1 MATVVNKEAPYS
13 GLANLMAMRGR
24 MGDTEL
30 VHMSKPEIKGLAS
43 LGELTINPDT
53 GLPEAFK
60 LKSILPTVAGIGA
73 AFATGGT
80 SLLIPALATG
90 LTSAVVNK
98 DIGRGLFDG
107 LLSYAGGSI
116 MRGLSGGGE
125 AFGELATQT
134 APAAVAPTAG
144 QSVGQAAQNFTA
156 SQLTDIAGGFAPAGL
171 SGELVAGQAA
181 EAALSPGLAALPSS
195 GATIMPP
202 VFTATK
208 DITPSFVGRQLGYE
222 TIKQGA
228 TLTPM
233 QVAQLGG
240 GTAGLTTS
248 QMAGLYAPQAAVG
261 VGGAMLQDAMTPEY
275 PQPELLSGTVSTPR
289 TPRTIT
295 RTPLRSTPVTEE
307 EALGAALGTGP
318 ALRFSDYTTRYSNQ
332 GGLVGFATGGGIP
345 AIKEAGDPSNDPQA
359 NVGTGV
365 VGNVNVTDPV
375 DIGLGA
381 FNPSPLGLGLG
392 LAGLAMGVPGLGLAA
407 SMMGTPTVNVNSLG
421 QTQVSGVG
429 NQSVDSFGNV
439 VGTTQADIA
448 SMSAAPATSGVTP
461 GLQDPMGVF
470 GDFTSSGDGVSADSG
485 MGGMSSV
492 DGSEE
497 GAAGGFENGGL
508 IAMLQRGGFLAALA
522 EGGQVPGA
530 LGDLPPHV
538 ARGLM
543 ENPEIGTDGAAF
555 MNLVNSQPSTK
566 DLMGGQV
573 LDALGSLPPHV
584 ARGLMENPEIFTDAV
599 AFMNL
604 VNRQPSTKDLM
615 GGGRP
620 YFEGMVPGTAH
631 GMKDNVAFKVQGG
644 NIDTAMLS
652 PGEYVV
658 PADVV
663 AMLGNGNG
671 DSGAKEL
678 DAFAKGVRQ
687 KAFGTEKQQKQIN
700 APKELGQLATA

>member
-1 MATVVNKEAPYS
+1 MAQMVNREAPYS

-116 MRGLSGGGE
+116 MKGLTAGTPVDPTKPAIEAATGSIGQITPAQAATQASQNFGAALQQPAQGSLMYNLPTQAQTAAAGPGGFAVPSMPTVGAYTPPASPFVYAQDVPASSFQKAFGLASDKVAGE
-125 AFGELATQT
+125 AATGLE
-134 APAAVAPTAG
+134 ALNAG
-144 QSVGQAAQNFTA
+144 VGDI
-156 SQLTDIAGGFAPAGL
+156 SQLTGLEKAKFIGMRAAPGIAG
-171 SGELVAGQAA
+171 
-181 EAALSPGLAALPSS
+181 AALES
-195 GATIMPP
+195 
-202 VFTATK
+202 
-208 DITPSFVGRQLGYE
+208 
-222 TIKQGA
+222 
-228 TLTPM
+228 
-233 QVAQLGG
+233 
-240 GTAGLTTS
+240 
-248 QMAGLYAPQAAVG
+248 
-261 VGGAMLQDAMTPEY
+261 AMTPEY
-275 PQPELLSGTVSTPR
+275 PEPELLSGTVSTPR
-289 TPRTIT
+289 TPRTLT

-307 EALGAALGTGP
+307 EALAAALGTGP
-318 ALRFSDYTTRYSNQ
+318 GLRFSDYTTRYANQ
-332 GGLVGFATGGGIP
+332 GGLVGFATGG
-345 AIKEAGDPSNDPQA
+345 
-359 NVGTGV
+359 
-365 VGNVNVTDPV
+365 
-375 DIGLGA
+375 
-381 FNPSPLGLGLG
+381 
-392 LAGLAMGVPGLGLAA
+392 
-407 SMMGTPTVNVNSLG
+407 
-421 QTQVSGVG
+421 
-429 NQSVDSFGNV
+429 
-439 VGTTQADIA
+439 
-448 SMSAAPATSGVTP
+448 
-461 GLQDPMGVF
+461 
-470 GDFTSSGDGVSADSG
+470 
-485 MGGMSSV
+485 
-492 DGSEE
+492 
-497 GAAGGFENGGL
+497 
-508 IAMLQRGGFLAALA
+508 FLAALA
-522 EGGQVPGA
+522 KGEQVPG
-530 LGDLPPHV
+530 G
-538 ARGLM
+538 
-543 ENPEIGTDGAAF
+543 
-555 MNLVNSQPSTK
+555 
-566 DLMGGQV
+566 
-573 LDALGSLPPHV
+573 ALGSLPPHV
-584 ARGLMENPEIFTDAV
+584 ARGLMENPEIGRDIT

-604 VNRQPSTKDLM
+604 VNSQPSTKDLM

>member
-1 MATVVNKEAPYS
+1 MATVVNREAPYS

-30 VHMSKPEIKGLAS
+30 VHMSPSEIKGLAS
-43 LGELTINPDT
+43 LGQLTVNPDT

-60 LKSILPTVAGIGA
+60 LKSLLPTIAGIGA
-73 AFATGGT
+73 AVATGGT
-80 SLLIPALATG
+80 SLLIPAVATG

-125 AFGELATQT
+125 AFGELAK
-134 APAAVAPTAG
+134 PAAATVTTATPSAAASKAAQEFTAAQMAQVSPTAASAMSAG
-144 QSVGQAAQNFTA
+144 LPVGGPAIPAGGMLAPFPASSGIGSMVPGGLTPSVPLTTSISPAAGTFTA
-156 SQLTDIAGGFAPAGL
+156 
-171 SGELVAGQAA
+171 V
-181 EAALSPGLAALPSS
+181 
-195 GATIMPP
+195 
-202 VFTATK
+202 K

-248 QMAGLYAPQAAVG
+248 QMAGLYAPQAIAG
-261 VGGAMLQDAMTPEY
+261 VGGSMLQDAMTPEY
-275 PQPELLSGTVSTPR
+275 QQPELLSGTVSTPR

-318 ALRFSDYTTRYSNQ
+318 ALRFSDYTTRYANQ
-332 GGLVGFATGGGIP
+332 GGLVGYATGGGIRP
-345 AIKEAGDPSNDPQA
+345 VESAGEPSNDPQA

-381 FNPSPLGLGLG
+381 FNPSPLSLGLG
-392 LAGLAMGVPGLGLAA
+392 LVGLAMGVPGLGLAS
-407 SMMGTPTVNVNSLG
+407 SMIDTPNVNALG
-421 QTQVSGVG
+421 QTQAYGYG
-429 NQSVDSFGNV
+429 NQSIDAFGNT
-439 VGTTQADIA
+439 VGTTQSDMS
-448 SMSAAPATSGVTP
+448 SMSAAPATVGVTP

-470 GDFTSSGDGVSADSG
+470 GDFTSSGDGVSADSD
-485 MGGMSSV
+485 MGGMSGV

-497 GAAGGFENGGL
+497 GAAGGFESGGL
-508 IAMLQRGGFLAALA
+508 IAMLQRGGLLSPT
-522 EGGQVPGA
+522 Q
-530 LGDLPPHV
+530 
-538 ARGLM
+538 
-543 ENPEIGTDGAAF
+543 NP
-555 MNLVNSQPSTK
+555 S
-566 DLMGGQV
+566 
-573 LDALGSLPPHV
+573 
-584 ARGLMENPEIFTDAV
+584 
-599 AFMNL
+599 
-604 VNRQPSTKDLM
+604 
-615 GGGRP
+615 
-620 YFEGMVPGTAH
+620 YFEGVVPGTAH

-644 NIDTAMLS
+644 SIDTAMLS

-663 AMLGNGNG
+663 SMLGNGNG
-671 DSGAKEL
+671 DSGAKQL
-678 DAFAKGVRQ
+678 DVFAKNIRQ

>member
-1 MATVVNKEAPYS
+1 MATVVNREAPYS

-30 VHMSKPEIKGLAS
+30 VHMSPSEIKGLAS
-43 LGELTINPDT
+43 LGQLTINPET
-53 GLPEAFK
+53 GLPEAFS
-60 LKSILPTVAGIGA
+60 LKSILPTIAGIGA
-73 AFATGGT
+73 AVATGGT
-80 SLLIPALATG
+80 SLLIPAVATG

-125 AFGELATQT
+125 AFSELATPVTTT
-134 APAAVAPTAG
+134 AAAPTAG
-144 QSVGQAAQNFTA
+144 QSVSQAAQGFTS
-156 SQLTDIAGGFAPAGL
+156 SQLQNIAGGFAPAGL
-171 SGELVAGQAA
+171 SGDLVAQQAA
-181 EAALSPGLAALPSS
+181 EAVMPST
-195 GATIMPP
+195 A
-202 VFTATK
+202 FTAAK
-208 DITPSFVGRQLGYE
+208 DITPSFLGRQLGYE

-295 RTPLRSTPVTEE
+295 RTPLRSTPVTQE
-307 EALGAALGTGP
+307 EALAAATGTGP
-318 ALRFSDYTTRYSNQ
+318 ALRFSDYTTRYANQ

-381 FNPSPLGLGLG
+381 FNPSPLSLGLG
-392 LAGLAMGVPGLGLAA
+392 LVGLAMGVPGLGLAS
-407 SMMGTPTVNVNSLG
+407 SMIGTPNVNALG
-421 QTQVSGVG
+421 QTQTYGFG
-429 NQSVDSFGNV
+429 NQSIDAFGNT
-439 VGTTQADIA
+439 VGTTQSDMS
-448 SMSAAPATSGVTP
+448 SMSAAPATPGVTP

-470 GDFTSSGDGVSADSG
+470 GDFTSSGDGVGGVGGEDSG
-485 MGGMSSV
+485 SGDQG
-492 DGSEE
+492 DTGEGHGAGEGTSEE
-497 GAAGGFENGGL
+497 GAVATGGL
-508 IAMLQRGGFLAALA
+508 IGALAA
-522 EGGQVPGA
+522 
-530 LGDLPPHV
+530 
-538 ARGLM
+538 
-543 ENPEIGTDGAAF
+543 
-555 MNLVNSQPSTK
+555 
-566 DLMGGQV
+566 
-573 LDALGSLPPHV
+573 
-584 ARGLMENPEIFTDAV
+584 
-599 AFMNL
+599 
-604 VNRQPSTKDLM
+604 
-615 GGGRP
+615 GGRP

-652 PGEYVV
+652 PGEYVI

-663 AMLGNGNG
+663 SMLGNGNG
-671 DSGAKEL
+671 DSGAKQL
-678 DAFAKGVRQ
+678 DAFAKSIRQ

>member
-1 MATVVNKEAPYS
+1 
-13 GLANLMAMRGR
+13 

-80 SLLIPALATG
+80 SLLIPAVATG
-90 LTSAVVNK
+90 LTSAIVNK

-144 QSVGQAAQNFTA
+144 QAVGQAAQNFTA

-202 VFTATK
+202 VFTAAK
-208 DITPSFVGRQLGYE
+208 EITPSFVGRQLGYE

-275 PQPELLSGTVSTPR
+275 PEPELISETVSTPR
-289 TPRTIT
+289 TPRTLT

-307 EALGAALGTGP
+307 EALAAALGTGP
-318 ALRFSDYTTRYSNQ
+318 GLRFSDYTTRYANQ
-332 GGLVGFATGGGIP
+332 GGLVDFATGG
-345 AIKEAGDPSNDPQA
+345 
-359 NVGTGV
+359 
-365 VGNVNVTDPV
+365 
-375 DIGLGA
+375 
-381 FNPSPLGLGLG
+381 
-392 LAGLAMGVPGLGLAA
+392 
-407 SMMGTPTVNVNSLG
+407 
-421 QTQVSGVG
+421 
-429 NQSVDSFGNV
+429 
-439 VGTTQADIA
+439 
-448 SMSAAPATSGVTP
+448 
-461 GLQDPMGVF
+461 
-470 GDFTSSGDGVSADSG
+470 
-485 MGGMSSV
+485 
-492 DGSEE
+492 
-497 GAAGGFENGGL
+497 
-508 IAMLQRGGFLAALA
+508 FLEALA
-522 EGGQVPGA
+522 KGEQVPGA
-530 LGDLPPHV
+530 LGSLPPHV

-555 MNLVNSQPSTK
+555 RSLVNSQPSTK
-566 DLMGGQV
+566 DLMGGQA

-584 ARGLMENPEIFTDAV
+584 ARGLMENPEVLNDAT
-599 AFMNL
+599 AFSNL
-604 VNRQPSTKDLM
+604 VHSQPINSQPSIKDLMGSSSFFKGLPPHVVRGLMENPEILNDATAFSNLVHSQPLTKDLM

-620 YFEGMVPGTAH
+620 HFEGMVPGDAH

-678 DAFAKGVRQ
+678 DAFAKGIRQ

>member
-1 MATVVNKEAPYS
+1 VS
-13 GLANLMAMRGR
+13 LA
-24 MGDTEL
+24 
-30 VHMSKPEIKGLAS
+30 
-43 LGELTINPDT
+43 
-53 GLPEAFK
+53 FQ

-116 MRGLSGGGE
+116 MKGVAGGGE
-125 AFGELATQT
+125 AFGELAKPAAATVT
-134 APAAVAPTAG
+134 TAAPAAA
-144 QSVGQAAQNFTA
+144 SSQAAQQFTA
-156 SQLTDIAGGFAPAGL
+156 SQL
-171 SGELVAGQAA
+171 GQVG
-181 EAALSPGLAALPSS
+181 SSALPSAGGMLGPIPASSLTASQLSQVGSSALPSAGGMLGPIPASS
-195 GATIMPP
+195 GIGSMVPGGISGSVPLTTSISPAAGT
-202 VFTATK
+202 FTAAK
-208 DITPSFVGRQLGYE
+208 DITPSFLGRQLGYE

-275 PQPELLSGTVSTPR
+275 PQTELTSETVSTPR
-289 TPRTIT
+289 TPRTLT
-295 RTPLRSTPVTEE
+295 RTSLRSTPVTEE
-307 EALGAALGTGP
+307 EALAAALGTGP
-318 ALRFSDYTTRYSNQ
+318 GLRFSDYTTRYANQ

-381 FNPSPLGLGLG
+381 FNPSPLDLGLG
-392 LAGLAMGVPGLGLAA
+392 LVGLVMGVPGLGLASGLA
-407 SMMGTPTVNVNSLG
+407 SSMMGTPNVNALG

-448 SMSAAPATSGVTP
+448 SMSAAPATVGVTP

-470 GDFTSSGDGVSADSG
+470 GDFTSSGDGVGGVGGEDSG
-485 MGGMSSV
+485 SGDQGDTGV
-492 DGSEE
+492 GHGAGEGTSEE
-497 GAAGGFENGGL
+497 GAVATGGL
-508 IAMLQRGGFLAALA
+508 IGALAA
-522 EGGQVPGA
+522 
-530 LGDLPPHV
+530 
-538 ARGLM
+538 
-543 ENPEIGTDGAAF
+543 
-555 MNLVNSQPSTK
+555 
-566 DLMGGQV
+566 
-573 LDALGSLPPHV
+573 
-584 ARGLMENPEIFTDAV
+584 
-599 AFMNL
+599 
-604 VNRQPSTKDLM
+604 
-615 GGGRP
+615 GGRP

-678 DAFAKGVRQ
+678 DAFAKGIRQ
-687 KAFGTEKQQKQIN
+687 KAFGTKKQQKQIN

>member
-1 MATVVNKEAPYS
+1 MATVVNREAPYS

-30 VHMSKPEIKGLAS
+30 VHMSPSEIKGLAS
-43 LGELTINPDT
+43 LGQLTVNPDT
-53 GLPEAFK
+53 GLPEAFS

-73 AFATGGT
+73 AVATGGT

-116 MRGLSGGGE
+116 MKGLTAGTPVDPTKAVIEPAAGSIGQVTP
-125 AFGELATQT
+125 AQAATQ
-134 APAAVAPTAG
+134 A
-144 QSVGQAAQNFTA
+144 SQNFGAALQQPAQGSLLYNPPIQGPLTA
-156 SQLTDIAGGFAPAGL
+156 SQMAVAGPGGFAVPSMPTVGAYTPPASPFVYAQDVKASGL
-171 SGELVAGQAA
+171 QKALGLAADKTAGQAA
-181 EAALSPGLAALPSS
+181 TGLEAFNAGVGDFSQLTGLEKAKFIGMRAAPGIAGAALES
-195 GATIMPP
+195 
-202 VFTATK
+202 
-208 DITPSFVGRQLGYE
+208 
-222 TIKQGA
+222 
-228 TLTPM
+228 
-233 QVAQLGG
+233 
-240 GTAGLTTS
+240 
-248 QMAGLYAPQAAVG
+248 
-261 VGGAMLQDAMTPEY
+261 AMTPEY

-295 RTPLRSTPVTEE
+295 RTPLRSTPVTQE
-307 EALGAALGTGP
+307 EALAAATGTGP
-318 ALRFSDYTTRYSNQ
+318 ALRFSDYTTRFANQ
-332 GGLVGFATGGGIP
+332 GGLVGLATGGGIRP
-345 AIKEAGDPSNDPQA
+345 IEEAGDPSNDPQG

-381 FNPSPLGLGLG
+381 FNPSPLSLGLG
-392 LAGLAMGVPGLGLAA
+392 LVGLAMGVPGLGLAS
-407 SMMGTPTVNVNSLG
+407 SMIGTPNVNALG

-448 SMSAAPATSGVTP
+448 SMSAAPATVGVTP

-470 GDFTSSGDGVSADSG
+470 GDFTSSGDGVGG
-485 MGGMSSV
+485 MGGEDTGSGDQGDTGV
-492 DGSEE
+492 GHGAGEGTSEE
-497 GAAGGFENGGL
+497 GAVATGGL
-508 IAMLQRGGFLAALA
+508 IGALAA
-522 EGGQVPGA
+522 
-530 LGDLPPHV
+530 
-538 ARGLM
+538 
-543 ENPEIGTDGAAF
+543 
-555 MNLVNSQPSTK
+555 
-566 DLMGGQV
+566 
-573 LDALGSLPPHV
+573 
-584 ARGLMENPEIFTDAV
+584 
-599 AFMNL
+599 
-604 VNRQPSTKDLM
+604 
-615 GGGRP
+615 GGRP

-652 PGEYVV
+652 PGEYVI

-678 DAFAKGVRQ
+678 DAFAKSIRQ
-687 KAFGTEKQQKQIN
+687 KAFGTKKQQKQIN

>member
-1 MATVVNKEAPYS
+1 MATVVNREAPYS

-60 LKSILPTVAGIGA
+60 LKSILPTVAGLA
-73 AFATGGT
+73 AAYFTGGT

-90 LTSAVVNK
+90 ATSAIVNK

-144 QSVGQAAQNFTA
+144 QAVGQAAQNFTA

-171 SGELVAGQAA
+171 SGELVARQAA

-195 GATIMPP
+195 GATIMSPP
-202 VFTATK
+202 VFTAAK
-208 DITPSFVGRQLGYE
+208 DITPSVVGRELLGYE

-261 VGGAMLQDAMTPEY
+261 VGGAMLQDSMTPQY
-275 PQPELLSGTVSTPR
+275 QQPELLSETVSTPR
-289 TPRTIT
+289 TPRTLT

-318 ALRFSDYTTRYSNQ
+318 ALRFSDYTTRYANQ

-375 DIGLGA
+375 DIGLGS
-381 FNPSPLGLGLG
+381 FNPSPLSLGLG
-392 LAGLAMGVPGLGLAA
+392 LVGLAMGVPGLGLAA
-407 SMMGTPTVNVNSLG
+407 SMMGTPTVNVNALG

-448 SMSAAPATSGVTP
+448 SMSAAPATPGVTP

-470 GDFTSSGDGVSADSG
+470 GDFTSSGDGVSADGG
-485 MGGMSSV
+485 MGGMSGV

-508 IAMLQRGGFLAALA
+508 IAMLQRGGFLAGLA
-522 EGGQVPGA
+522 EGGQVFG
-530 LGDLPPHV
+530 
-538 ARGLM
+538 
-543 ENPEIGTDGAAF
+543 
-555 MNLVNSQPSTK
+555 
-566 DLMGGQV
+566 
-573 LDALGSLPPHV
+573 ALGSLPPHV
-584 ARGLMENPEIFTDAV
+584 ARGLMENPEIGRDIT

-604 VNRQPSTKDLM
+604 VNSQPSTKDLM
-615 GGGRP
+615 GGSRP

>member
-1 MATVVNKEAPYS
+1 MATVVNREAPYS

-43 LGELTINPDT
+43 LGQLTVNPDT
-53 GLPEAFK
+53 GLPEAFS
-60 LKSILPTVAGIGA
+60 LKSILPTIAGIGA
-73 AFATGGT
+73 AVATGGT
-80 SLLIPALATG
+80 SLLIPAVATG

-125 AFGELATQT
+125 AFGELAKPAVSTVT
-134 APAAVAPTAG
+134 AATPAAA
-144 QSVGQAAQNFTA
+144 SSQAAQQFTSSQLGQVGALPPFQVGSGSLPLQVGQFSNSVLPPAGGMLGPIPASSGIGSMVPGGISSSIPSTTSAATAFTA
-156 SQLTDIAGGFAPAGL
+156 A
-171 SGELVAGQAA
+171 
-181 EAALSPGLAALPSS
+181 
-195 GATIMPP
+195 
-202 VFTATK
+202 K
-208 DITPSFVGRQLGYE
+208 DITPSFLGRQLGYE

-261 VGGAMLQDAMTPEY
+261 VGGAMLQNEMTPEY
-275 PQPELLSGTVSTPR
+275 PETELISGTVSTPR

-307 EALGAALGTGP
+307 EALAAALGTGP
-318 ALRFSDYTTRYSNQ
+318 GLRFSDYTTRYANQ
-332 GGLVGFATGGGIP
+332 GGLVGFATGGDISS
-345 AIKEAGDPSNDPQA
+345 IQEASDPSNDPQA

-392 LAGLAMGVPGLGLAA
+392 LVGLAMGVPGIGLAS
-407 SMMGTPTVNVNSLG
+407 SMMGTPNVNALG

-429 NQSVDSFGNV
+429 NQTVDSFGNF
-439 VGTTQADIA
+439 GT
-448 SMSAAPATSGVTP
+448 
-461 GLQDPMGVF
+461 F
-470 GDFTSSGDGVSADSG
+470 GH
-485 MGGMSSV
+485 
-492 DGSEE
+492 
-497 GAAGGFENGGL
+497 
-508 IAMLQRGGFLAALA
+508 GGFLAALA
-522 EGGQVPGA
+522 A
-530 LGDLPPHV
+530 
-538 ARGLM
+538 
-543 ENPEIGTDGAAF
+543 
-555 MNLVNSQPSTK
+555 
-566 DLMGGQV
+566 
-573 LDALGSLPPHV
+573 
-584 ARGLMENPEIFTDAV
+584 
-599 AFMNL
+599 
-604 VNRQPSTKDLM
+604 
-615 GGGRP
+615 GGRP

-652 PGEYVV
+652 PGEYVI

-678 DAFAKGVRQ
+678 DAFAKGIRQ
-687 KAFGTEKQQKQIN
+687 KAFGTKKQQKQIN